1 MRQRSLAVSTS
12 RRKDTSFGRVE
23 SQYLVGSSS
32 PSGHSISSHS
42 SGRASVRLYSRCAI
56 RTRTR
61 AKREDSHSAVP
72 SRHLIVRH
80 ARLRSPRASCLTE
93 IGRCLPSRRIS
104 FGGRPW
110 PDHLFGGN
118 GTVPVGQTVVFGR
131 VPAT

>member
-12 RRKDTSFGRVE
+12 RRKETSFGRVE

-42 SGRASVRLYSRCAI
+42 
-56 RTRTR
+56 
-61 AKREDSHSAVP
+61 AVP

-80 ARLRSPRASCLTE
+80 APLRSPRASCLTE

-104 FGGRPW
+104 FGGRPQ

-118 GTVPVGQTVVFGR
+118 GTVPDGQTVVFGR